1 MFLFLSLMTQSSG
14 KNGADFQTGVIMRQY
29 LGVIWVLPLMFI
41 MSCSTSKIVMDDS
54 LEEEAVEVQKPPPPP
69 APFVFGAGDE
79 IAITVWRH
87 DDLSR
92 NVMIDPSG
100 NINFPLV
107 GTIHASGMTVPQLQ
121 KTIADGLTKYVVDP
135 RVDLNATTLRS
146 QKIYILGEVKN
157 PGSLAL
163 DEKMLVWEAIAK
175 TGGFTTDANENNI
188 LLVRNEGGEP
198 RVTAVNLNLKELLND
213 DGVFQNPYLQN
224 GDILYA
230 PPRRIA
236 DVERFMIRLNN
247 ILSPFVA
254 AERGI
259 ILLPEVGDALQW
271 KTGGDIIVPP

>member
-1 MFLFLSLMTQSSG
+1 M
-14 KNGADFQTGVIMRQY
+14 GVAMRKY
-29 LGVIWVLPLMFI
+29 WGVIWVLPLVFI

-54 LEEEAVEVQKPPPPP
+54 TEEEAVDLKPIPPPPP
-69 APFVFGAGDE
+69 LFVFGAGDE
-79 IAITVWRH
+79 VAINVWRH

-100 NINFPLV
+100 NINFPLIGV
-107 GTIHASGMTVPQLQ
+107 VHASGMTVPQLQ
-121 KTIADGLTKYVVDP
+121 QRITEGLRTYIVDP

-146 QKIYILGEVKN
+146 QKVFILGEVHN

-175 TGGFTTDANENNI
+175 TGGFTTDANEDNI
-188 LLVRNEGGEP
+188 LLVRNEDGVP
-198 RVTAVNLNLKELLND
+198 KVTAVNLNMKKMLND

-236 DVERFMIRLNN
+236 DFERFMIRLNN

-259 ILLPEVGDALQW
+259 VLLPEVGNALQW
-271 KTGGDIIVPP
+271 QTGGDVIVPP